1 MRIFFTVIFVLLAA
15 NIGIELMNSSM
26 VELMQERNNQ
36 IQRAIDDM

>member
-1 MRIFFTVIFVLLAA
+1 MRIFFTVIVILLGA
-15 NIGIELMNSSM
+15 NLAIELMNSNM

>member
-1 MRIFFTVIFVLLAA
+1 MRIFFSLIVILLGA
-15 NIGIELMNSSM
+15 NLAIELMNSNM